1 MFANRYTA
9 LVDACSLVSA
19 PRRDLLLSLA
29 EAEFFRVRWSA
40 RILDET
46 KAALQKILTER
57 GFDETVV
64 RAGRII
70 GAMESAFPEALV
82 NPDGG
87 ALDLTVRLP
96 DPNDEHVIKAAV
108 QTQAQAIVTEN
119 IRDFPSDILAPMGI
133 EARTADD
140 FIADTIELDEGRAV
154 AAIRN
159 LRLRMQRPEMS
170 AEAYLRSLEAH
181 GLLVTASVLS
191 PHIDSI

>member
-1 MFANRYTA
+1 
-9 LVDACSLVSA
+9 
-19 PRRDLLLSLA
+19 
-29 EAEFFRVRWSA
+29 
-40 RILDET
+40 
-46 KAALQKILTER
+46 
-57 GFDETVV
+57 
-64 RAGRII
+64 
-70 GAMESAFPEALV
+70 
-82 NPDGG
+82 
-87 ALDLTVRLP
+87 LP